1 MKKKIAFLFPG
12 RDTSP
17 CGGYK
22 IAYEYANRFSQIGY
36 DVALVYPHIETFFS
50 QENKNIFI
58 QNFFIISYHLKF
70 PIFVYT
76 NQFFLPLKP
85 SQN

>member
-1 MKKKIAFLFPG
+1 MNQKKIACLFPG

-36 DVALVYPHIETFFS
+36 DVALVYPHIETFFFAGKQKYFHS
-50 QENKNIFI
+50 N
-58 QNFFIISYHLKF
+58 
-70 PIFVYT
+70 
-76 NQFFLPLKP
+76 
-85 SQN
+85 

>member
-12 RDTSP
+12 RDTTP

-58 QNFFIISYHLKF
+58 QIKWHCPKIFPAFFI
-70 PIFVYT
+70 
-76 NQFFLPLKP
+76 
-85 SQN
+85 